1 MKLNKN
7 QAFAPIEDKKLEAI
21 QGGFGY
27 TLGKLIGGYVMD
39 KYIEEN
45 GPLYKKDN
53 NA

>member
-1 MKLNKN
+1 MTLNKN
-7 QAFAPIEDKKLEAI
+7 QVFAPIEDKQLEVI

-27 TLGKLIGGYVMD
+27 TLGKFIGGCVID